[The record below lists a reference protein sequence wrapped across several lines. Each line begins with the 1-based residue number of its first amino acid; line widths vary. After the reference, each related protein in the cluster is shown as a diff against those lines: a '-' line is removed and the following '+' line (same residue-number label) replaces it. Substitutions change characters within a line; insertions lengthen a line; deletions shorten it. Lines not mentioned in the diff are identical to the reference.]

1 MEAKSEEAVAA
12 TLQQEQVQMP
22 PVLEEKEKKRVLV
35 AVDES
40 DESIYALKWT
50 LDNLFLYGSTST
62 SHVVDKKQK
71 DEEAGVVILVHVQQP
86 FQHFIFPTGP
96 GVYASSSAIDSI
108 RKSQQQNTALLLSR
122 AKQLFKGR
130 PVSLYIIFFKLKTAL
145 FMYNY
150 VVRVSK
156 Y

>member
-96 GVYASSSAIDSI
+96 AYILLQVYMH
-108 RKSQQQNTALLLSR
+108 Q
-122 AKQLFKGR
+122 
-130 PVSLYIIFFKLKTAL
+130 
-145 FMYNY
+145 
-150 VVRVSK
+150 VRRLIL
-156 Y
+156 